1 MEEVNIVPINPDN
14 QEFVRIGSLL
24 QPNEND
30 QLLNLLQINRDVF
43 AWKPE
48 DMTGVQPEVIC
59 HHLNIDPSKKPVK
72 QKKRNVAPE
81 RNQVIESEIEKL
93 IKLDFIKEVHYPE
106 WLANVVLVKKKNGKW
121 RFCIDFTYLNKACP
135 KDSFPLPKI
144 DSLVDSTVGHQLMSF
159 MDAYSGYNQ
168 IQM

>member
-24 QPNEND
+24 QPNEKD

-48 DMTGVQPEVIC
+48 DMTGVRPEVIC
-59 HHLNIDPSKKPVK
+59 HHLNIDPSKKSVK
-72 QKKRNVAPE
+72 QKKRNFTPE
-81 RNQVIESEIEKL
+81 CNQVIESEIEKM

-106 WLANVVLVKKKNGKW
+106 WLANVVLVKKKNGK
-121 RFCIDFTYLNKACP
+121 
-135 KDSFPLPKI
+135 
-144 DSLVDSTVGHQLMSF
+144 
-159 MDAYSGYNQ
+159 
-168 IQM
+168 